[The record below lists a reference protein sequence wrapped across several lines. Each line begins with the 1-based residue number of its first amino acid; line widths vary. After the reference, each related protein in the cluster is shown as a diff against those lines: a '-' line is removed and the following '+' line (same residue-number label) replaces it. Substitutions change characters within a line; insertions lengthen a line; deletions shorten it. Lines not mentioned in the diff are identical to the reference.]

1 MLSIVPVFI
10 GLCLG
15 LLGGGGSILAVPAL
29 TYIYGLDAK
38 AAIAVSLVTVGFSSL
53 VISLKTLWIKE
64 IELKQ
69 IISFTL
75 FSAAAAFL
83 SAKFLAVL
91 LSSETQL
98 IIFSFLVLI
107 VAIKMLSAE
116 KPKHDE
122 TKISSLQTYTLGAGI
137 GAITGLVG
145 VGGGFLIVPALHYGL
160 KLPMKESIKSSLV
173 IISIQSLTGFS
184 GYLTNLDLDF
194 SLIIKFTALVLAG
207 TFVGIKLRNKCNEQ
221 ILKKLFAV
229 LLLGVSSYMFFNL
242 L

>member
-53 VISLKTLWIKE
+53 IISLKTLWKKE

-75 FSAAAAFL
+75 FSSAAAFL

-160 KLPMKESIKSSLV
+160 KLPMKESIKSSLIV
-173 IISIQSLTGFS
+173 IAIQSLSGFG
-184 GYLTNLDLDF
+184 GYLSNSSLDINLIAEF
-194 SLIIKFTALVLAG
+194 MTLVLAG
-207 TFVGIKLRNKCNEQ
+207 TFLGIKLREKSNEKL
-221 ILKKLFAV
+221 LKKLFAF
-229 LLLGVSSYMFFNL
+229 LLLSVSAYMFFKL